1 VSIHTRQCPFQ
12 ARRVPL
18 ANTGSGVRRRHRVQ
32 RAQQSGQPRAGSIF
46 LESPT
51 IEFQRN
57 RVRPLHSPT
66 YDPHPSNVLHSS
78 ESRHTCAK
86 MIERTFVSRTCA
98 KVRLPPCFL
107 VLQFWVNDRLTY
119 TQGGCYS
126 PVSSCPILSPSGTSA
141 DPVGGQSTEPTPFL
155 SDEDARVRT
164 DRGSEWL

>member
-1 VSIHTRQCPFQ
+1 MSIHTRQCPFQ

-126 PVSSCPILSPSGTSA
+126 PECRCCHLAQYSRLLGPALIQWVASPLNQRHS
-141 DPVGGQSTEPTPFL
+141 FL
-155 SDEDARVRT
+155 TRMP
-164 DRGSEWL
+164 G